1 MGTNPL
7 WSADW
12 GILGAELLP
21 EFDGLMGNTAPFVA
35 TLESFA
41 GVTASSVTLDEPLG
55 FAVDADLETVLEAAL
70 ERFGRAGGLAELSP
84 SPRWQTPGQIVD
96 QKLGSFLKKLEFS
109 ALPIDEQDLSGAG
122 DRLTGWG
129 DATHLRACACRQC
142 QSAVDSPSPV
152 ESTAQFSSESG
163 VDALLSGYRLDT
175 SVSTN
180 VTFSFVNSFTAPT
193 YSGPNN
199 ERVTEVSEPIK
210 TSVRT
215 ILKSYIEP
223 LINLTFTEVAESPD
237 DFGQMRLMFSD
248 LGGLGGYA
256 YAYYPDATGF
266 YSFGSDVHLSD
277 RYLNP
282 ALDPYNNFASGP
294 GSHGYTTLIHEIGHA
309 LGLKHPGNYNGSS
322 GMGAGPFLPS
332 SLDHLGNTVMTYNFG
347 GFAPATLMPLDIAA
361 LRSMYG
367 SKAFNADDT
376 VYRFTNTH
384 AYTIDGSPQSAGG
397 ATSQRIT
404 LTDSG
409 GVDTLVFSGLPFNES
424 GYRIDLRPGSSIS
437 TRADF
442 DTVTGLASRGTWLS
456 LDTTIE
462 NVINSSSD
470 DLIIANGAANVFGG
484 YDLFAPTGNDVIVGA
499 NNQDLVDL
507 TAFSPANVAQSQ
519 RDNDRFLDLGAGRSI
534 TLRDYFLAPAEE
546 RVRVQFTPPPTAL
559 AHADAPSDLELYA
572 LGSASAPVEVAQP
585 GEADLFGPDPLVA
598 TGLPELVAPGL
609 G

>member
-12 GILGAELLP
+12 GVLGAELLP
-21 EFDGLMGNTAPFVA
+21 EFDGLMGDAAPFVA
-35 TLESFA
+35 ILESFA
-41 GVTASSVTLDEPLG
+41 GAASAATIAKPLG
-55 FAVDADLETVLEAAL
+55 FAVDAALEVVLERL
-70 ERFGRAGGLAELSP
+70 VRAGGLAELSL
-84 SPRWQTPGQIVD
+84 SPRWQALSQIVD
-96 QKLGSFLKKLEFS
+96 QNLGPFLKTLGFS
-109 ALPIDEQDLSGAG
+109 ELPIAEPDLSGVG
-122 DRLTGWG
+122 DRLTDWG

-142 QSAVDSPSPV
+142 QAAVSDGLTPVDNSAAGPFSV
-152 ESTAQFSSESG
+152 ENG
-163 VDALLSGYRLDT
+163 VDALVSGYQLNPG
-175 SVSTN
+175 TN
-180 VTFSFVNSFTAPT
+180 VTFSFVNNFTAPT
-193 YSGPNN
+193 YSGANN
-199 ERVTEVSEPIK
+199 ERVTEVSDPIK

-223 LINLTFTEVAESPD
+223 LINLTFTEVAETPGN
-237 DFGQMRLMFSD
+237 FGQMRLMFSD
-248 LGGLGGYA
+248 LGGSGGYA

-277 RYLNP
+277 RYRNP

-367 SKAFNADDT
+367 AKAFNADDT
-376 VYRFTNTH
+376 VYRFTNPH
-384 AYTIDGSPQSAGG
+384 AYTIAGSPQSAGG
-397 ATSQRIT
+397 AAAQRIT

-409 GVDTLVFSGLPFNES
+409 GVDQLVFSDLPFNQS
-424 GYRIDLRPGSSIS
+424 GYRIDLRPSGSIS

-499 NNQDLVDL
+499 NNRDLVDL

-546 RVRVQFTPPPTAL
+546 RVRVQFAAAPAAIL
-559 AHADAPSDLELYA
+559 AAADDFADDFSPGGIGSTSVANSLDPFDESDRF
-572 LGSASAPVEVAQP
+572 S
-585 GEADLFGPDPLVA
+585 PDPMVS
-598 TGLPELVAPGL
+598 TGLPELTAAGL